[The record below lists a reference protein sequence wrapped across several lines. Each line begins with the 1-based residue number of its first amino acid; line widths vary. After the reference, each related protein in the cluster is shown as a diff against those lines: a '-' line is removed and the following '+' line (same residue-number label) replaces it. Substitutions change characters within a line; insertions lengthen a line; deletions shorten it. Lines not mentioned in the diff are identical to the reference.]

1 LKRLSQGEA
10 QGTKKAKRRS
20 NSAGQIIPRGEDTWL
35 VRVFMGRDGQGKRRY
50 LNKTIRGKKKDAQD
64 YLSKTLVDISSGTFV
79 EPSPLTVKEYLDKW
93 LETAAR
99 PRVSRRTA
107 DGYAGLLKRYI
118 HAPLGSKRLDDLRA
132 LDIQKVYGEMQARG
146 LSARV
151 VRHTHSSLHNALKQ
165 AVKWGMIARNP
176 SDLVELPKV
185 PHKERRVLLPDEA
198 QEFLRAANEMRH
210 GLIFEFALISG
221 MRPEEYLA
229 VKWADLD
236 FERGTVQVRR
246 ALVRHK
252 NSWSFE
258 EPKTKKS
265 RRTITLPA
273 PLLKKLATHKRT
285 QNEGRLKIGGEW
297 QALDLVFCSEFG
309 TPHSIPNLTY
319 RYFHPI
325 LKKAG
330 LMSEDRTETRIR
342 LYDLRHSCATLLL
355 IADENPKVVSERLGH
370 STVVLTLD
378 TYSHVLP
385 TMQEKATAKL
395 EKLLY
400 LEALG
405 RSR

>member
-1 LKRLSQGEA
+1 MGLD
-10 QGTKKAKRRS
+10 AK
-20 NSAGQIIPRGEDTWL
+20 E
-35 VRVFMGRDGQGKRRY
+35 KRRY
-50 LNKTIRGKKKDAQD
+50 LNKTIKGKKKDAQD
-64 YLSKTLVDISSGTFV
+64 YLSKTLTEISTGTFI
-79 EPSPLTVKEYLDKW
+79 EPSSLTVGEYLDKW
-93 LETAAR
+93 LEVAAR

-107 DGYAGLLKRYI
+107 DGYAGLLERYVR
-118 HAPLGSKRLDDLRA
+118 APLGGIKLDSLRA
-132 LDIQKVYGEMQARG
+132 LDIQKVYGEMQARS

-151 VRHTHSSLHNALKQ
+151 VRHTHSALHNALKQ
-165 AVKWGMIARNP
+165 AVKWGMIVRNP

-185 PHKERRVLLPDEA
+185 PHKERRVLSPDEA
-198 QEFLRAANEMRH
+198 QGFLQAADEMRH
-210 GLIFEFALISG
+210 GLIFEFALLSG

-229 VKWADLD
+229 LKWADLD
-236 FERGTVQVRR
+236 LERGTAQVRR
-246 ALVRHK
+246 ALVRHNK
-252 NSWSFE
+252 SWSFE

-273 PLLKKLATHKRT
+273 PLLKKLAAHKRK
-285 QNEGRLKIGGEW
+285 QNECRLKIGGEW
-297 QALDLVFCSEFG
+297 QSYDLVFCSEFG

-330 LMSEDRTETRIR
+330 LLSEDKEEPRIR

-370 STVVLTLD
+370 STIVLTLD

-385 TMQEKATAKL
+385 TMQERATAKL

-400 LEALG
+400 AESA
-405 RSR
+405 